1 MKRIVSM
8 LFVIMILS
16 TYVFAYESE
25 VKILTKDEMVKLAD
39 QGLIDTYIDVSVE
52 IEAAKSFHATSGFMP
67 KDYKAFKD
75 LLRYRILL
83 INEIKKRK
91 LELPSAQ

>member
-25 VKILTKDEMVKLAD
+25 VKILTKDEMVKLTD

-67 KDYKAFKD
+67 KEYRTFKD

-91 LELPSAQ
+91 LELPAAQ